1 MSHIHGFKIPLQM
14 GIIKDEG
21 VVELNWNKK
30 KTDVLGFFLRQYLK
44 ISICQINKK
53 NKSYLN

>member
-1 MSHIHGFKIPLQM
+1 M

-44 ISICQINKK
+44 INICQTKK
-53 NKSYLN
+53 EILPELRLFYLHKKDNTF

>member
-1 MSHIHGFKIPLQM
+1 M

-44 ISICQINKK
+44 ISICQTKK
-53 NKSYLN
+53 EILPELRLFYLHKKDNTF